1 MATHIQIRSG
11 ELESRLMV
19 AARCADCGDP
29 ACVRVC
35 PEHVDLQGLLRFF
48 VSQANLPVT
57 WMQDV
62 DAAEFGAEGIEA
74 SYH

>member
-1 MATHIQIRSG
+1 MPIPSQTRSG

-19 AARCADCGDP
+19 AARCADCSDP
-29 ACVRVC
+29 ACTRAC
-35 PEHVDLQGLLRFF
+35 PEQVDLQGLLRYF

-62 DAAEFGAEGIEA
+62 DAADFVAEGIEA